1 MIKILEFLSE
11 LYGWFRIVI
20 SIAAI
25 GIGIGAGFYYFKRDS
40 LGFYSGIF
48 IAILGLLIGAIVATR
63 TWKKRGTMHA
73 ISRTIASPELD
84 KKEEENK
91 SN

>member
-11 LYGWFRIVI
+11 LYGWLRIVL
-20 SIAAI
+20 SITAI

-48 IAILGLLIGAIVATR
+48 IGILGLIIGAIVATR
-63 TWKKRGTMHA
+63 TWKKGGTMHA
-73 ISRTIASPELD
+73 LSRTMASPEFD

-91 SN
+91 NN